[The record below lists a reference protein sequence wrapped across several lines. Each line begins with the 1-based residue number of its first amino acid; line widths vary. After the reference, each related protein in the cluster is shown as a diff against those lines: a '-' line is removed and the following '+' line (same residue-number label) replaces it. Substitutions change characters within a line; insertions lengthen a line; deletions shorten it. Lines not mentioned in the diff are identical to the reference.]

1 MTQNKKDYQDLATA
15 LRFLAIDGVEK
26 AKSGH
31 PGLPL
36 GMADV
41 ATVLFKDFLK
51 FDVTAP
57 DWADRDRFILSAGH
71 GSMLLYALS
80 YLTGYQAMTLD
91 EIKNFRQ
98 LHSLTPGH
106 PEHDTAIGVE
116 MTTGPLGQGIA
127 TSVGFALAERIENAR
142 FGDSLV
148 NHKTWVIASDGDMM
162 EGISHEACSLAGHL
176 QLGHLNVLYD
186 SNHIS
191 IDGNT
196 SLSFTEDVGAR
207 FKAYGWDVVS
217 CDGHDVAAIQ
227 KALQHAAD
235 DTSKPTLVIC
245 NTTIG
250 FGAPNKAGSHD
261 VHGSPLGGDEMAA
274 TRAALHWPHAPFEIP
289 DDILNAWR
297 AIGTQHTST
306 RKAWE
311 QTRDAHAQKD
321 AFIAQQKTILP
332 QAMYDALAELKTK
345 ALADKPTQ
353 ATRTSSGQVLESI
366 VPTLPFLIGG
376 SADLTPSNN
385 TRTKTMRDITP
396 TDYNGNY
403 IRYGVREHG
412 MAAIMNGMALHGGL
426 IPYAGTFFSFS
437 DYNRPA
443 IRLAALMKQRVI
455 HVMTHDSIGLG
466 EDGPT
471 HQPVEHLAAMRAI
484 PNVQL
489 LRPADLVETAEAW
502 ELALNKTD
510 GPTILA
516 LSRQNVPALRTQNSN
531 ENLSSRGG
539 YILQD
544 AQNPSYVL
552 IATGTE
558 VSLAVDVAKALSAQG
573 KAARVVS
580 MPDRTAFLKQDP
592 SYQNAVLGDETK
604 TRRVV
609 IEAGIQQGW
618 EGIVGRHGVFCGVD
632 DFGVSAPYQHAYA
645 HFGLTVEAI
654 LERL

>member
-1 MTQNKKDYQDLATA
+1 MTQNKTDYQTLATA
-15 LRFLAIDGVEK
+15 LRFLAVDGVEK

-51 FDVTAP
+51 FDVTQP

-80 YLTGYQAMTLD
+80 YLTGYKAMTLD

-106 PEHDTAIGVE
+106 PEHDVAIGVE

-127 TSVGFALAERIENAR
+127 TSVGFALAERIQNAR
-142 FGDSLV
+142 FGDDLV

-196 SLSFTEDVGAR
+196 NLSFTEDVGAR

-217 CDGHDVAAIQ
+217 CDGHDVDAIQ
-227 KALQHAAD
+227 KALQHAANE
-235 DTSKPTLVIC
+235 TTKPTLVIC
-245 NTTIG
+245 KTTIG

-274 TRAALHWPHAPFEIP
+274 TRTALNWPHAPFDIP
-289 DDILNAWR
+289 ADILDAWR
-297 AIGTQHTST
+297 AIGVQHNNT
-306 RKAWE
+306 RTAWE
-311 QTRDAHAQKD
+311 KTRDSHAQKD
-321 AFIAQQKTILP
+321 EFIAQQNTALS
-332 QAMYDALAELKTK
+332 ADMYDALAQLKAK
-345 ALADKPTQ
+345 AIADKPTQ
-353 ATRTSSGQVLESI
+353 ATRTSSGNVLDAL
-366 VPTLPFLIGG
+366 VPVLPFLIGG

-385 TRTKTMRDITP
+385 TRTKTMVDIAP
-396 TDYNGNY
+396 QHYNGNY

-412 MAAIMNGMALHGGL
+412 MAAIMNGMALHGGA

-443 IRLAALMKQRVI
+443 IRLAALMKQCVI

-471 HQPVEHLAAMRAI
+471 HQPVEHLAAVRAI
-484 PNVQL
+484 PNVQV

-502 ELALNKTD
+502 ELALTKTD

-516 LSRQNVPALRTQNSN
+516 LSRQNVPALRTQPHT
-531 ENLSSRGG
+531 ENLSAKGG
-539 YILQD
+539 YVLQD
-544 AQNPSYVL
+544 AQNPSYVV

-558 VSLAVDVAKALSAQG
+558 VSLAVDVANALTAQG
-573 KAARVVS
+573 KATRVVS
-580 MPDRTAFLKQDP
+580 MPDRTSFLKQDRA
-592 SYQNAVLGDETK
+592 YQDSVLGDETQ
-604 TRRVV
+604 TRRIV
-609 IEAGIQQGW
+609 IEAGIEQGW
-618 EGIVGRHGVFCGVD
+618 EGIVGRHGLFAGVN
-632 DFGVSAPYQHAYA
+632 DFGVSAPYQQAYEV
-645 HFGLTVEAI
+645 FGLTVDAI
-654 LERL
+654 LKRL